1 MRDVTAMAGFGAA
14 GVGEETGL
22 IADRTGF
29 GHQAMLG
36 QVRNGGAPATPVGEA
51 QAGPNGRFM
60 VQTMLHSK

>member
-1 MRDVTAMAGFGAA
+1 MRDGLARPGFGAA
-14 GVGEETGL
+14 RVDDETGR

>member
-36 QVRNGGAPATPVGEA
+36 QVRNGGAPATPAGWP

>member
-29 GHQAMLG
+29 GHQEMLG
-36 QVRNGGAPATPVGEA
+36 QCAMGRVRHTSYRP
-51 QAGPNGRFM
+51 QAGRRGRFM